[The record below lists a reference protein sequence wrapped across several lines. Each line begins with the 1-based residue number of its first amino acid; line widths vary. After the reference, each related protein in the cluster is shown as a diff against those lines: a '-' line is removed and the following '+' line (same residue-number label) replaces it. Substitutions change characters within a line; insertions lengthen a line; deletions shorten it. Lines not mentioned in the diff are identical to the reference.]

1 MPRIA
6 LMLRILP
13 LCLGLLAGCTL
24 TKERPGAA
32 APELPLPTVDWTQH
46 TLDNGLTL
54 LVHED
59 PKAPVAGVY
68 VWYRVGS
75 KDESPGRTGFAHLFE
90 HLMFTGTEHFDG
102 EFFEPLIAVGAT
114 DMNGTTS
121 TDRTNYYQTVPVR
134 ALDRALWL
142 ESERMGHFIGAVTE
156 DKLEREK
163 GVVQNEYRQRHDR
176 PYGAMWD
183 HLVKGSY
190 PQGHPYSWPT
200 IGRMEDI
207 AAAELA
213 DVREWFDTHYG
224 AANAILV
231 VAGDVEA
238 EAVRE
243 RVAHYFGGI
252 EPGPT
257 LHKPQRDI
265 ARMQGEKREVM
276 TDRVPQ
282 ARLLMAWN
290 IPPELAPATNALHLA
305 GDLLASGRASR
316 LHRELVEERELA
328 TQVSAGVW
336 GKKLGSQFI
345 VDATA
350 AEGVP
355 LAELEAAVDEILA
368 RFKAEG
374 PTPEELQRAR
384 VRLYASTIRGLQD
397 VGGSGKA
404 DLLARSLALGGS
416 PDAWRE
422 QLMQYR
428 EATPES
434 VRRTAAEWLDDG
446 RYVLEV
452 RPRGDLAAGED
463 AADRSRMPEPESEPP
478 ALALPELQ
486 HMTLSNGLQVALAE
500 RSGVPQVEFRLIAG
514 AGYATDPPDLPGRA
528 SMAEAL
534 RTRGTPDRDAI
545 AISEAADAL
554 GADLS
559 TQVTRDHAIIG
570 LSAVRPF
577 LAGSLALFSEVL
589 REPTF
594 PEEELARMK
603 RRREAAIAQE
613 KAQPSGLVSRHLAT
627 LLYGEGHPY
636 AQPPSGTGT
645 PESLAVMT
653 RADLQAYQR
662 EHIRPDNA
670 RLLVTGDIDLAT
682 LRPLL
687 ERHFGDWQMPAT
699 APPDAPDLS
708 VTERDKGRVFL
719 IDRPG
724 ATQSYIAAARIAP
737 PSGDARDVGFDLV
750 NEVLGGKFTARLNQ
764 ALRVERGW
772 SYGFGSA
779 LPEALGPRPFY
790 VYGAVQTDR
799 TADAAAVIRDEL
811 AAIRG
816 ERPPSPEELDE
827 AARSL
832 TLSLPG
838 EHQTLSQIT
847 ATLAELL
854 RLDLPEDYFA
864 DYVPAVNA
872 AGPEEVAEAADA
884 LIAPDA
890 MTWLVVGD
898 RRRVEAELRALGL
911 GALTVLD
918 REGRPIE
925 QTGAAE

>member
-1 MPRIA
+1 
-6 LMLRILP
+6 
-13 LCLGLLAGCTL
+13 
-24 TKERPGAA
+24 
-32 APELPLPTVDWTQH
+32 
-46 TLDNGLTL
+46 
-54 LVHED
+54 
-59 PKAPVAGVY
+59 
-68 VWYRVGS
+68 
-75 KDESPGRTGFAHLFE
+75 
-90 HLMFTGTEHFDG
+90 
-102 EFFEPLIAVGAT
+102 
-114 DMNGTTS
+114 
-121 TDRTNYYQTVPVR
+121 
-134 ALDRALWL
+134 
-142 ESERMGHFIGAVTE
+142 
-156 DKLEREK
+156 
-163 GVVQNEYRQRHDR
+163 
-176 PYGAMWD
+176 
-183 HLVKGSY
+183 
-190 PQGHPYSWPT
+190 
-200 IGRMEDI
+200 MEDI
-207 AAAELA
+207 AAAEL
-213 DVREWFDTHYG
+213 DEVREWFDTHYG

-252 EPGPT
+252 DPGPT
-257 LHKPQRDI
+257 LHKPQRDL
-265 ARMQGEKREVM
+265 ARMRGEKREVM
-276 TDRVPQ
+276 EDKVPQ

-290 IPPELAPATNALHLA
+290 IPPEFAPATNALHLA

-355 LAELEAAVDEILA
+355 LEELERAVDEILS
-368 RFKAEG
+368 RFRAEG
-374 PTPEELQRAR
+374 PTPDELQRAR

-422 QLMQYR
+422 QLKQYR
-428 EATPES
+428 DATTES
-434 VRRTAAEWLDDG
+434 VRDAAAEWLDDG

-452 RPRGDLAAGED
+452 HPRDALAANED
-463 AADRSRMPEPESEPP
+463 QADRSAMPEPQGEPP
-478 ALALPELQ
+478 ALALPDLQ
-486 HMTLSNGLQVALAE
+486 HMTLSNGLKVALAE
-500 RSGVPQVEFRLIAG
+500 RSGVPQVEFRFIAD
-514 AGYATDPPDLPGRA
+514 AGYATDPTQLPGLA

-534 RTRGTPDRDAI
+534 RTRGTPERDAI

-577 LAGSLALFSEVL
+577 LTDSLALFSDVL
-589 REPTF
+589 REPSF

-645 PESLAVMT
+645 PESLAAMT
-653 RADLQAYQR
+653 RADLQTYQR
-662 EHIRPDNA
+662 DWIRPDNA
-670 RLLVTGDIDLAT
+670 QLLVTGDISLEA

-687 ERHFGDWQMPAT
+687 EQQFGAWQ
-699 APPDAPDLS
+699 PPERTPPQRRSLAVP
-708 VTERDKGRVFL
+708 ERDSGRVFL

-724 ATQSYIAAARIAP
+724 AQQSYVAAARTAP
-737 PSGDARDVGFDLV
+737 PSGSDNDVGFDLV

-764 ALRVERGW
+764 ELRVARGW
-772 SYGFGSA
+772 SYGIGSA
-779 LPEALGPRPFY
+779 LTEAIGPRPFY

-816 ERPPSPEELDE
+816 ERPPTPEELGD

-838 EHQTLSQIT
+838 EHQTLNQIT
-847 ATLAELL
+847 GSLGELL
-854 RLDLPEDYFA
+854 RLNLPEDYFA

-872 AGPEEVAEAADA
+872 ASPEQVAEAADA

-898 RRRVEAELRALGL
+898 RNRIEADLRALGL
-911 GALTVLD
+911 GELTVLD
-918 REGRPIE
+918 RDGQPID
-925 QTGAAE
+925 

>member
-1 MPRIA
+1 MPRIVSPFS
-6 LMLRILP
+6 LLP
-13 LCLGLLAGCTL
+13 LGLILLAGCSL
-24 TKERPGAA
+24 MDQRPGAPA
-32 APELPLPTVDWTQH
+32 APELTLPTVEWTQH

-54 LVHED
+54 IVHED

-68 VWYRVGS
+68 AWYRVGS
-75 KDESPGRTGFAHLFE
+75 KDERPGRTGFAHLFE

-114 DMNGTTS
+114 DMNGTTNV
-121 TDRTNYYQTVPVR
+121 DRTNYYQTVPVR

-163 GVVQNEYRQRHDR
+163 GVVKNEYRQRRDR

-183 HLVKGSY
+183 HLVEGSY
-190 PQGHPYSWPT
+190 PKGHPYSWPT

-207 AAAELA
+207 EAAGLEE
-213 DVREWFDTHYG
+213 VREWFDTHYG

-231 VAGDVEA
+231 VSGDVEA

-252 EPGPT
+252 DPGPT
-257 LHKPQRDI
+257 LHRPQRDI
-265 ARMQGEKREVM
+265 ARMKGEKREVM
-276 TDRVPQ
+276 EDRVPQ

-290 IPPELAPATNALHLA
+290 IPPEFSDATNALHLA

-350 AEGVP
+350 AEGVS
-355 LAELEAAVDEILA
+355 LDELETAVDAILA
-368 RFKAEG
+368 RFREEG
-374 PTPEELQRAR
+374 PTSEELQRAR

-416 PDAWRE
+416 PDAWRD

-428 EATPES
+428 DATTES
-434 VRRTAAEWLDDG
+434 VRAMAAEWLDDG
-446 RYVLEV
+446 RYVLEIH
-452 RPRGDLAAGED
+452 PRSGLSAGED
-463 AADRSRMPEPESEPP
+463 TADRSAMPAPQGEPP
-478 ALALPELQ
+478 ALALPDLQ
-486 HMTLSNGLQVALAE
+486 HLTLSNGLKVALAE
-500 RSGVPQVEFRLIAG
+500 RSGVPQVEFRFIAG
-514 AGYATDPPDLPGRA
+514 AGYATDAPELPGLA

-534 RTRGTPDRDAI
+534 RTRGTPGRDAI

-559 TQVTRDHAIIG
+559 ARVTRDHTIVG

-577 LAGSLALFSEVL
+577 LADSLALFSDIL
-589 REPTF
+589 RKPSF

-613 KAQPSGLVSRHLAT
+613 KAQPSGLISRHLST

-645 PESLAVMT
+645 PESLAAMT

-662 EHIRPDNA
+662 DWIRPDNA
-670 RLLVTGDIDLAT
+670 QLLVTGDIDADA

-687 ERHFGDWQMPAT
+687 EQHLGQWQPPAS
-699 APPDAPDLS
+699 APPQQRSLAVPG
-708 VTERDKGRVFL
+708 RDSGRVFL

-724 ATQSYIAAARIAP
+724 AQQSYVAAARTAP
-737 PSGDARDVGFDLV
+737 PSGSETDVGFDIV

-764 ALRVERGW
+764 ELRVKRGW
-772 SYGFGSA
+772 SYGIGSA
-779 LPEALGPRPFY
+779 LTEALGPRPFY

-816 ERPPSPEELDE
+816 PRPPTPEELSD

-838 EHQTLSQIT
+838 EHQSLGQVTGTLG
-847 ATLAELL
+847 ELL
-854 RLDLPEDYFA
+854 RLELPEDYFA
-864 DYVPAVNA
+864 NYVPAVNA
-872 AGPEEVAEAADA
+872 AGPEEVAEAASR
-884 LIAPDA
+884 LITPDA

-898 RRRVEAELRALGL
+898 RSRIEDDLRALAL
-911 GALTVLD
+911 GELTILD
-918 REGRPIE
+918 RKGRPIE
-925 QTGAAE
+925 